1 HELELK
7 SQELHST
14 AQQLKEANRL
24 LQELHRQKDD
34 FLSHVSHEVRTPMTS
49 IRSFSEILRTERDLD
64 RDQRDRFVATIHN
77 ESVRLTQLL
86 DEILDLSVL
95 EHGEREWECVPVAV
109 EGTLDRAISVCEG
122 LARKNQ
128 VRMENGRRAGAGHVL
143 GDHGRMSQVFINIIA
158 NAISHND
165 APDPLVRI
173 DSRCEDG
180 FHVVEISDNGSGIP
194 MHLRESIFEKF
205 VRARPDEAP
214 TGRGLGLGLHISY
227 KIVERLHGSIELV
240 EGPLPGACFRIRLP
254 LMEEARAGRGNLS
267 GTAAH

>member
-49 IRSFSEILRTERDLD
+49 IRSFSEILRTEGDLAPE
-64 RDQRDRFVATIHN
+64 QRDRFIATIHN

-95 EHGEREWECVPVAV
+95 EHGEREWEFVPVEAEAV
-109 EGTLDRAISVCEG
+109 LDRSISVCEG

-128 VRMENGRRAGAGHVL
+128 VVIENGERAGGGRIL
-143 GDHGRMSQVFINIIA
+143 GDAGRMSQ
-158 NAISHND
+158 
-165 APDPLVRI
+165 
-173 DSRCEDG
+173 
-180 FHVVEISDNGSGIP
+180 
-194 MHLRESIFEKF
+194 
-205 VRARPDEAP
+205 
-214 TGRGLGLGLHISY
+214 
-227 KIVERLHGSIELV
+227 
-240 EGPLPGACFRIRLP
+240 
-254 LMEEARAGRGNLS
+254 
-267 GTAAH
+267 